1 MSIEERVE
9 YYTNNL
15 TYTNIEFRKDKIID
29 SNKQSLHNKIQGITF
44 ENLEKMLTTK
54 KYGISVNL
62 GYVVDLLQHMRK
74 YNENNRLDNSTY
86 IICKFGD
93 NTDLQKIPFFVKSR
107 KIDDKTGIL
116 LRLNKNRHWGNI
128 AKVKSLDLP
137 FDKKKGK
144 LVWRGV
150 TTGYNIKENRLLFV
164 EKNINNTNCEIAF
177 NAIVQGKQS
186 LVNSKYVKKKLSL
199 KEQLGY
205 KYIMSLEGNDVASG
219 LKWQLYSNSV
229 VFMRKPRVVSW
240 AMEDMLKPYV
250 HYVPVNDDFNNIS
263 EQILWAEKNQDK
275 CKEIIK
281 NANAFI
287 EQFLNEEKEQLIH
300 QLVIDKYFKN
310 VKITLI

>member
-1 MSIEERVE
+1 MSIKQRVE

-15 TYTNIEFRKDKIID
+15 TCTNIEFRKENILDN
-29 SNKQSLHNKIQGITF
+29 NKQSLHNKIQGITF
-44 ENLEKMLTTK
+44 GNLEKMLTFK
-54 KYGISVNL
+54 RYGISVNR
-62 GYVVDLLQHMRK
+62 GYVVDLLHHLRK
-74 YNENNRLDNSTY
+74 YNENNRLDDNTY

-93 NTDLQKIPFFVKSR
+93 NTDLEQIPFLVKSR
-107 KIDDKTGIL
+107 KTHDKTGIL
-116 LRLNKNRHWGNI
+116 LRLNKNRHWGNVG
-128 AKVKSLDLP
+128 KVKSLDFP

-150 TTGYNIKENRLLFV
+150 TTGHNIKENRLLFV
-164 EKNINNTNCEIAF
+164 EKNINNTNCDIGF
-177 NAIVQGKQS
+177 NTIVQGKQS
-186 LVNSKYVKKKLSL
+186 MVDSKYLKKTLSL

-240 AMEDMLKPYV
+240 AMEDMLEPYV
-250 HYVPVNDDFNNIS
+250 HYVPVNDDFNDIS
-263 EQILWAEKNQDK
+263 EQINWAEKNQDK

-287 EQFLNEEKEQLIH
+287 EQFLNEDKEERIH

-310 VKITLI
+310 VNITLI